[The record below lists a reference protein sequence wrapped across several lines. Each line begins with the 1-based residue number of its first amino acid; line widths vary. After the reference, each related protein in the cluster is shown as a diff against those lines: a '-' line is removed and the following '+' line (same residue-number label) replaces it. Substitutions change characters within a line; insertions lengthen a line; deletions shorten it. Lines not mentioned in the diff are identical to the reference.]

1 MYITC
6 SEKLTAVSLKQINM
20 AVCLNHMPLYRRGL
34 NIVLLKVDTA
44 FPNINV
50 SGALIYFNLLDK
62 FRIAL
67 RAAIFCCH

>member
-1 MYITC
+1 MFAEVNC
-6 SEKLTAVSLKQINM
+6 SVVKQINM

-50 SGALIYFNLLDK
+50 SRTLIYFNLLDK

-67 RAAIFCCH
+67 RAAILCCN